1 MLNSMYSKKKNW
13 NCLFQTLILLFVYN
27 LVVHPKDSGELKID
41 MIFNFFSWGKRRGK
55 RAIIINHNDDII
67 LHHLHF
73 YCTIKNPN
81 LQN

>member
-1 MLNSMYSKKKNW
+1 MLNSMYSKKKLKLSISNI
-13 NCLFQTLILLFVYN
+13 NIYN
-27 LVVHPKDSGELKID
+27 LVGHPRDSGELKID
-41 MIFNFFSWGKRRGK
+41 MIFNFFFSWGKRRGK

>member
-41 MIFNFFSWGKRRGK
+41 MIFNFFFHEE
-55 RAIIINHNDDII
+55 NEEENE
-67 LHHLHF
+67 L
-73 YCTIKNPN
+73 
-81 LQN
+81 